1 MGVGFACVLT
11 LLLFIALLGT
21 YGMSKVQGRLEEI
34 AFTNNTE
41 ANLATEM
48 FIQVNDQVIVL
59 RNLILLTEQ
68 EQMAPEMERLKK
80 DQATY
85 DAAEAKLGKMFA
97 DSPTT
102 QPQERALFAKIKQ
115 LKEAAAP
122 LIAKGAELGLANKN
136 EEATQLQLFDFRPT
150 QREWQ
155 NTLRELVDLENKMN
169 DDAAADAQK
178 AYGEARFMVFA
189 LSALALGLGALIAWF
204 IARGITGPIQQA
216 LTVAQTVAAGD
227 LTSHIEVK
235 GKDET
240 SQLLQAL
247 KDMNDSLVRTVSD
260 VRSGAETVATASGQ
274 IASGAQD
281 LSSRTE
287 EQASS
292 LEETASS
299 MEELT
304 ATVRQNADNARQA
317 SGLAASASDVAVK
330 GGSVVSEVV
339 STMTVINESS
349 RKIVDI
355 IGVIDGI
362 AFQTNILALNAA
374 VEAARAGDQGRGFAV
389 VASEVRNLAQRSAA
403 AAKEIKALIGDS
415 VEKVDIGS
423 QLVNQAGSTM
433 DEIVNSIKRVTD
445 IMAEITSAS
454 QEQSAGI
461 EQVNQAIT
469 AMDQATQQNASLV
482 EESASASESM
492 QEQAQA
498 LIQTVAVFKLAM
510 TGQARVVAMP
520 APSKPAAAKPVPG
533 KLVRIAAANS
543 TDEGWEEF

>member
-1 MGVGFACVLT
+1 MGAGFACVLT

-21 YGMSKVQGRLEEI
+21 SGMAKVQGRLEEI
-34 AFTNNTE
+34 AFINNAE

-68 EQMAPEMERLKK
+68 EHMAPEMERLKK
-80 DQATY
+80 DQAAY

-97 DSPTT
+97 ESPTT
-102 QPQERALFAKIKQ
+102 LPQERALFSKIKQ

-122 LIAKGAELGLANKN
+122 FIAKGAELGLANKN
-136 EEATQLQLFDFRPT
+136 DEATQLLLFDFRPT
-150 QREWQ
+150 QRELQ
-155 NTLRELVDLENKMN
+155 NTLRELVDFENKMN
-169 DDAAADAQK
+169 DDAAADAK
-178 AYGEARFMVFA
+178 KSYGEAHFVVFA

-204 IARGITGPIQQA
+204 IARGITGPIRQA

-227 LTSHIEVK
+227 LTIHIDVK

-247 KDMNDSLVRTVSD
+247 KDMNDSLVRTVRD
-260 VRSGAETVATASGQ
+260 VRSGAETVAAASGQ

-304 ATVRQNADNARQA
+304 VTVRQNADNARQA
-317 SGLAASASDVAVK
+317 SGLAASASEVAVK

-339 STMTVINESS
+339 STMTAINASS

-374 VEAARAGDQGRGFAV
+374 VEAARAGEQGRGFAV

-403 AAKEIKALIGDS
+403 AAKEIKTLIGDS

-423 QLVNQAGSTM
+423 RLVDQAGATM
-433 DEIVNSIKRVTD
+433 DEIVNSIRRVTD
-445 IMAEITSAS
+445 IMTEITAAS

-492 QEQAQA
+492 QEQAKA

-510 TGQARVVAMP
+510 TGPARVVAMP
-520 APSKPAAAKPVPG
+520 APVKPAAAKPAPR
-533 KLVRIAAANS
+533 KPVRIAVANS
-543 TDEGWEEF
+543 KGEDWEEF